1 MITFLIVSFC
11 ERSLQLILNHDISN
25 LKGVK
30 LGHKKV
36 IRHVSSNVPLKKVTH
51 TISWYEVLNT
61 RFPHTAECE
70 KAFFSRPK
78 KCVVMRY
85 MPHFRNKGVYA

>member
-1 MITFLIVSFC
+1 MMITFLIVSFC

-36 IRHVSSNVPLKKVTH
+36 IRHVSSNVPLKKSYTLFH
-51 TISWYEVLNT
+51 GM
-61 RFPHTAECE
+61 RF
-70 KAFFSRPK
+70 
-78 KCVVMRY
+78 
-85 MPHFRNKGVYA
+85 